1 LDTSFGAAV
10 LKARK
15 VFTGSRA
22 FYRQFACFVSF
33 QRKPLSQKAAFK
45 TACKANR
52 LSNQH
57 ASIPIRLSG
66 LLNAFAFAVN
76 FLPLCQLTVI
86 LQYK

>member
-1 LDTSFGAAV
+1 LDTGFGAAV

-22 FYRQFACFVSF
+22 FYRPFACFASF

-52 LSNQH
+52 LSNQR
-57 ASIPIRLSG
+57 ASILMRLRG
-66 LLNAFAFAVN
+66 
-76 FLPLCQLTVI
+76 
-86 LQYK
+86 